1 VAGLSTAEAL
11 RLAELLRKLPAR
23 GISAV
28 AGVEHVMR
36 VVMSIADRVIVFD
49 HGAQIGE
56 GKPEEVVRMPA
67 VIEAY
72 LGTKYKE
79 LGL

>member
-1 VAGLSTAEAL
+1 
-11 RLAELLRKLPAR
+11 
-23 GISAV
+23 
-28 AGVEHVMR
+28 
-36 VVMSIADRVIVFD
+36 VMSIADRVMVLD
-49 HGAQIGE
+49 HGAQIAI
-56 GKPEEVVRMPA
+56 GKPQDVVRMPV

>member
-1 VAGLSTAEAL
+1 
-11 RLAELLRKLPAR
+11 LPER

-36 VVMSIADRVIVFD
+36 VVMSIADRVIVLD
-49 HGAQIGE
+49 HGTKIADGT
-56 GKPEEVVRMPA
+56 PHDVVRLPV

-72 LGTKYKE
+72 LGAQYLKFLTSE
-79 LGL
+79 PGL

>member
-1 VAGLSTAEAL
+1 
-11 RLAELLRKLPAR
+11 
-23 GISAV
+23 
-28 AGVEHVMR
+28 MR
-36 VVMSIADRVIVFD
+36 IADRVIVLD
-49 HGAQIGE
+49 HGAQIAE
-56 GKPEEVVRMPA
+56 GRPQEVVRMPA

>member
-1 VAGLSTAEAL
+1 
-11 RLAELLRKLPAR
+11 
-23 GISAV
+23 
-28 AGVEHVMR
+28 MR
-36 VVMSIADRVIVFD
+36 VVMSIAHHVMVLD
-49 HGAQIGE
+49 HGAQIAF
-56 GKPEEVVRMPA
+56 GKPQEVVRLPA